1 MKSMSLAQVSPKEI
15 HPDLREALEGVMRDL
30 TRVKRDGG
38 SVAATI
44 KNMRK
49 KKASDIAERI
59 FDLYN
64 DLHELVR
71 PRPAT

>member
-1 MKSMSLAQVSPKEI
+1 
-15 HPDLREALEGVMRDL
+15 
-30 TRVKRDGG
+30 VKRDGG